1 MSRGSTFA
9 LYRAYTKFKV
19 PEETLK
25 RVVAKGV
32 AEARKE
38 LGIDASLTDC
48 QLAERLPPILSA
60 YECPNHVPYQIDPDP
75 ETVEDYRLRYHTST
89 FLLKE
94 RLWCDRILSWNFG
107 SMFDALIHHWGMG
120 YYGVNTMLLVSEEEA
135 KKILAAAEYLLSGG
149 WTVKTLSPAN
159 EYVDILASGNSV
171 WSYSKYVRRRKVE
184 REKRVHTFSDAG
196 CKVTVELPV
205 AATQSDDAEDEAD
218 DSGVESDPRLLASA
232 LHTFLEAD
240 NWASDRE
247 TKLVL
252 AYETWG

>member
-89 FLLKE
+89 FLLKQ

-135 KKILAAAEYLLSGG
+135 KKILA
-149 WTVKTLSPAN
+149 
-159 EYVDILASGNSV
+159 
-171 WSYSKYVRRRKVE
+171 
-184 REKRVHTFSDAG
+184 
-196 CKVTVELPV
+196 
-205 AATQSDDAEDEAD
+205 
-218 DSGVESDPRLLASA
+218 
-232 LHTFLEAD
+232 EAD

>member
-1 MSRGSTFA
+1 M
-9 LYRAYTKFKV
+9 
-19 PEETLK
+19 
-25 RVVAKGV
+25 AKG
-32 AEARKE
+32 ADEARNS
-38 LGIDASLTDC
+38 LGLDASLTDC

-205 AATQSDDAEDEAD
+205 AAAHSDDAEDEAD
-218 DSGVESDPRLLASA
+218 DSGVESDLRLLASA

>member
-25 RVVAKGV
+25 RAVAKGV

-89 FLLKE
+89 
-94 RLWCDRILSWNFG
+94 
-107 SMFDALIHHWGMG
+107 
-120 YYGVNTMLLVSEEEA
+120 
-135 KKILAAAEYLLSGG
+135 
-149 WTVKTLSPAN
+149 LSPAN

-205 AATQSDDAEDEAD
+205 AAAHSDDAEDEAD
-218 DSGVESDPRLLASA
+218 DSGVESDLRLLASA